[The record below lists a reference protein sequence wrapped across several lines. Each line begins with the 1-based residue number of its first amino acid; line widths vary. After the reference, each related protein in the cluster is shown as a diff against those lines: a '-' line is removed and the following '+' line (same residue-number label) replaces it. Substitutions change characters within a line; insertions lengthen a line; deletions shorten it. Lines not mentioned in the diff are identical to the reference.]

1 MFTIHRGST
10 TNLARPR
17 LRQVRHNVD
26 LLRRRERTDDLA
38 NLDDELL
45 HQARL
50 ICGVVRELGL
60 QRDEGV
66 DGLASELVGRADDGG
81 LRDALVQEQRGLDL
95 RGGETVT
102 RDVDDIWKPMYT

>member
-66 DGLASELVGRADDGG
+66 DSLACELVVGTDDSCFSDTVVEDEGR
-81 LRDALVQEQRGLDL
+81 LDL
-95 RGGETVT
+95 SCRQAVT
-102 RDVDDIWKPMYT
+102 GDVDDIYDNCQ